1 MSHWRYGRRRGVT
14 PPQKILGL
22 PLETQQGMIRGPAPL
37 DRVVADLCPLL
48 LAVEDEDGRV
58 DIEDQSRRP
67 VWPHCHAPQQAIVQ
81 LPQLG
86 ERRWRHAQQESP
98 QRGRIRI
105 GVESREV
112 LEHAVLSQ
120 QLGRL
125 DPFQSEDHWIEQRE
139 QHLADAVAMVAL
151 HQANLHG
158 HRVLEP
164 DPREEPMQKIDTT
177 IVGAGSRPQMQSQDF
192 VAPSA
197 LPMNAT
203 PGVAFTATDT
213 ITH

>member
-1 MSHWRYGRRRGVT
+1 
-14 PPQKILGL
+14 
-22 PLETQQGMIRGPAPL
+22 
-37 DRVVADLCPLL
+37 L

-177 IVGAGSRPQMQSQDF
+177 IVGQGLGPKCNRKISWPLRHCSECYPWGSIHCNRHNHSLTILGASLRLPFTNNCRRIQVNFLIPQ
-192 VAPSA
+192 
-197 LPMNAT
+197 
-203 PGVAFTATDT
+203 GGR
-213 ITH
+213 H